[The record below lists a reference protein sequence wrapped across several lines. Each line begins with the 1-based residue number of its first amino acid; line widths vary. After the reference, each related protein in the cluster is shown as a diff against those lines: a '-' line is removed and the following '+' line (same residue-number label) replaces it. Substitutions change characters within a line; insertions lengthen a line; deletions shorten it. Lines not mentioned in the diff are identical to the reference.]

1 MIRKADSREQKSINL
16 LDTLGL
22 FAEIGIE
29 AGRS

>member
-1 MIRKADSREQKSINL
+1 MIRKANSREQESINL

>member
-1 MIRKADSREQKSINL
+1 MIRKADSREQKGIDL

>member
-1 MIRKADSREQKSINL
+1 MIRKADPREQKSISL

>member
-1 MIRKADSREQKSINL
+1 MIRRTDSREQKSINL

-29 AGRS
+29 GERS